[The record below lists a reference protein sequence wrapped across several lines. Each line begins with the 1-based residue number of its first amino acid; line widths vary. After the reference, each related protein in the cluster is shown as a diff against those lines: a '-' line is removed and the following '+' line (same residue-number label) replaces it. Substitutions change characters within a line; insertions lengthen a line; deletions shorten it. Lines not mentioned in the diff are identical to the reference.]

1 MDITRLIL
9 DDHAEQR
16 RLFAIIDEIPRD
28 DRAAL
33 GSVWRRLRI
42 LLDVHAE
49 AEERF
54 FYPTLLKIGTGAGDS
69 SSAAAETTDAIK
81 DHNDIRDTA
90 LAVDD
95 HPIGSPEWLAA
106 VDKANEA
113 NSDHMAEEERQGLA
127 DFRRNADLAMRHRLA
142 VDFIAFATEHLTG
155 VEPVNKNPRDYVA
168 RNGD

>member
-16 RLFAIIDEIPRD
+16 RLFGVIDEIPRED
-28 DRAAL
+28 TAAL
-33 GSVWRRLRI
+33 GAVWRRLRI

-54 FYPTLLKIGTGAGDS
+54 FYPTLLKVGSGAADGD
-69 SSAAAETTDAIK
+69 SAAAETKDAIK
-81 DHNDIRDTA
+81 DHNEIRDTA
-90 LAVDD
+90 RAVDQ
-95 HPIGSPEWLAA
+95 HEVGSADWLAA

-127 DFRRNADLAMRHRLA
+127 DFRRTADLAMRHTLA
-142 VDFIAFATEHLTG
+142 VDFIAFETEHLTG
-155 VEPVNKNPRDYVA
+155 VEPVNKNPRQYVA
-168 RNGD
+168 QNED